1 MGSLDLPWEKRVMK
15 NNNRHGFSMIEVMV
29 AATIMVVIV
38 MMLGMLF
45 QQTSVAWR
53 VGLMRSDGYMQIRAF
68 VGALQ
73 RDASAMIDANW
84 IPQSLRYSNEKQEFS
99 DTEIQ
104 FYTMTGTLRTK
115 SDGSLEDFRALN
127 FITYDTGGKRTQR
140 RLKPDGEWSEEET
153 SNVLSVQDG
162 VGENLDKPQVAA
174 KSFSFAFQD
183 NKGTEYDINGD
194 EIKSQNRYPLFLT
207 VETEV
212 TQHGR
217 LYDVGA
223 ESSGRDKRFGSG
235 PADAAYK
242 DDIRTWVE

>member
-1 MGSLDLPWEKRVMK
+1 MK

-29 AATIMVVIV
+29 AAAIMVVIV

-53 VGLMRSDGYMQIRAF
+53 VGLMRSDGYMQLRAF

-73 RDASAMIDANW
+73 RDASAMIDANK
-84 IPQSLRYSNEKQEFS
+84 IPQSLRYSNKKQVFG

-115 SDGSLEDFRALN
+115 PDGGMEDFRALN
-127 FITYDTGGKRTQR
+127 FITYKIDGTRTQR
-140 RLKPDGEWSEEET
+140 RLEPDGRWSQSEER
-153 SNVLSVQDG
+153 SNVLSVPNI
-162 VGENLDKPQVAA
+162 GENLDKPQVTA
-174 KSFSFAFQD
+174 KGFSFAFQS
-183 NKGTEYDINGD
+183 GTEYDIDGNQVS
-194 EIKSQNRYPLFLT
+194 SQNRYPLFLT

-212 TQHGR
+212 TQRGR

-223 ESSGRDKRFGSG
+223 ESSGPDKRFGSG

>member
-1 MGSLDLPWEKRVMK
+1 MTPWEKRVMK

-127 FITYDTGGKRTQR
+127 FITYDTGGRRTQR

-153 SNVLSVQDG
+153 PNVLSVQDG
-162 VGENLDKPQVAA
+162 VGENLDKPQVTA
-174 KSFSFAFQD
+174 KGFSFAYQS
-183 NKGTEYDINGD
+183 GTEYDIDGNQVS
-194 EIKSQNRYPLFLT
+194 SQNRYPLFLT

-223 ESSGRDKRFGSG
+223 ESSGPDKRFGSG